1 MNKLKTKFFSKILLF
16 GEYALMFGSDALS
29 IPYNE
34 VFGYFSFEKPE
45 NSYSGIDSNAHLKK
59 YAGYL
64 RKHAAQIN
72 FETGFSFDQ
81 LEKDIA
87 NGLIFNSNIPQGYG
101 LGSSG
106 ALVAALYSRYAKDIT
121 YPTQNLSG
129 IQLEKL
135 KAMFAQMESYFH
147 GKSSGLDPLI
157 CYLQRPVLLQNG
169 SRIKIIK
176 HYKNNTATNKKNT
189 LFLLDTGAI
198 GETQPLVNYFTEKC
212 RSDEFLNQIKS
223 QLIPANKQAIE
234 AFLQKNADNLFPHLK
249 KISTFT
255 QKYLKPM
262 IPDSILP
269 VWQKGLDSDHFYLK
283 LCGSGGGGMMLGFTT
298 DFEHVKTEIK
308 EFPLQIV
315 QRF

>member
-1 MNKLKTKFFSKILLF
+1 MNKLKTKFYSKILLF

-29 IPYNE
+29 IPYTE
-34 VFGYFSFEKPE
+34 VFGYFSFEEPE

-59 YAGYL
+59 YADYL

-87 NGLIFNSNIPQGYG
+87 NGLIFNSNIPLGYG

-106 ALVAALYSRYAKDIT
+106 ALVAAIYSRYANDIT
-121 YPTQNLSG
+121 EPLQNLSG
-129 IQLEKL
+129 TQLEKL
-135 KAMFAQMESYFH
+135 KDMFAQMESYFH

-157 CYLQRPVLLQNG
+157 CYLRRPVLLQSG
-169 SRIKIIK
+169 SRIKIIEPN
-176 HYKNNTATNKKNT
+176 KNSATNKKNT
-189 LFLLDTGAI
+189 LFLLDTGVV
-198 GETQPLVNYFTEKC
+198 GETQPLVNYFTGKC

-234 AFLQKNADNLFPHLK
+234 AFLHKNADNLFPHLK
-249 KISTFT
+249 KISTLT

-262 IPDSILP
+262 IPDSILT
-269 VWQKGLDSDHFYLK
+269 VWQKGLDSGHFYLK
-283 LCGSGGGGMMLGFTT
+283 LCGSGGGGMMLGFTD
-298 DFEHVKTEIK
+298 DFERVKTEIK
-308 EFPLQIV
+308 EFPLHIV